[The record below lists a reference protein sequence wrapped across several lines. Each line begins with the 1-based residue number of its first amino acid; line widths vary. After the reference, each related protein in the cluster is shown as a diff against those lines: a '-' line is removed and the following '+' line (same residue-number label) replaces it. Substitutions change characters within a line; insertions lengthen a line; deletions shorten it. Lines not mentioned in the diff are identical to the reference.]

1 MQDPIQLDQPSLT
14 KRLLRN
20 IAGLLTVGTYTLMAP
35 FGWAF
40 FAVLSFAWRRH
51 PIVCARRLQRIQV
64 FAFRCMHTWLRKSG
78 ITDFDY
84 HAPLPGLPDGP
95 CVIIANH
102 PTLMDITAITAMVGG
117 GCTIAKPALFR
128 RMTLRRLLIGAGH
141 VEGPGPDLISAG
153 RVVDEVGERLR
164 QGFRVIIFP
173 EGTRSPPGRLLHF
186 GRLAFEIACRANV
199 PLVSLSITCNP
210 LYLSKN
216 VPLFWPPFPTPKLRV
231 SMLAVDRP
239 SDFEGCSRTLRQRVE
254 TRYQAWLA
262 ALV

>member
-1 MQDPIQLDQPSLT
+1 MP
-14 KRLLRN
+14 KRLLRKV
-20 IAGLLTVGTYTLMAP
+20 AALLTVGTYTLMAP

-40 FAVLSFAWRRH
+40 FAALSFAWRRN
-51 PIVCARRLQRIQV
+51 PVACARRLQRIQV
-64 FAFRCMHTWLRKSG
+64 FAFRFMHSWLRISG

-84 HAPLPGLPDGP
+84 RAPLPGMPDGP

-102 PTLMDITAITAMVGG
+102 PTLMDITAITAMVSG

-128 RMTLRRLLIGAGH
+128 RMTLHRLLVGGGH

-153 RVVDEVGERLR
+153 RVVDEAVERLR
-164 QGFRVIIFP
+164 QGFRMIIFP
-173 EGTRSPPGRLLHF
+173 EGTRSPEGKLLHF

-199 PLVSLSITCNP
+199 PLVSLSITCRP
-210 LYLSKN
+210 LYLSKTT
-216 VPLFWPPFPTPKLRV
+216 PLFWPPFPTPKLRV
-231 SMLAVDRP
+231 AMLAVDRP
-239 SDFEGCSRTLRQRVE
+239 ADLEGCSRSLRNRVE